1 GGATVFVVISVAGKF
16 HNDHS
21 KHIVFRT
28 CYKIFDRD
36 VNVRSVGARI
46 ALADFNGDGRLDFAT
61 MGYWVPGYYET
72 EQPEIVV
79 FKNVFAPT

>member
-36 VNVRSVGARI
+36 VNVRSVGKNKG
-46 ALADFNGDGRLDFAT
+46 FQHF
-61 MGYWVPGYYET
+61 
-72 EQPEIVV
+72 
-79 FKNVFAPT
+79 FKNVVGAGWIVMPKKN